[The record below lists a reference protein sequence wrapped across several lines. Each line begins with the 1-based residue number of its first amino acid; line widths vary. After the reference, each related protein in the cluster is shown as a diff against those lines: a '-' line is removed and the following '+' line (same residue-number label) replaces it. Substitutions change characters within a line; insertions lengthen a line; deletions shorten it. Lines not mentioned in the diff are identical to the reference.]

1 VASRIGGRR
10 QQPGGR
16 RLQVPSA
23 SSGRRVLGERGELP
37 LACRGARVLVGQEE
51 DGIGDPARV
60 GEGCRRETLPRVDP
74 SSGWM
79 PAATISNA
87 TWMARGRLSSA
98 AALVIARPP
107 NDPAAHRPRPGK
119 RAPRRAAGDLHE
131 SRCPAVHDREAS
143 ASGQQG
149 ERRAGRSRRP
159 RVKAVKVGID
169 NRAGAERP
177 RSSGLRMRRP
187 CSPRARLHREP
198 RRPALGRT
206 RSPALSRRPVARARR
221 TR

>member
-149 ERRAGRSRRP
+149 ERRA
-159 RVKAVKVGID
+159 
-169 NRAGAERP
+169 AGAAVHESKP
-177 RSSGLRMRRP
+177 SRSASTIGPAPNGPGALASVCGGRVHHELDSTVSRGGL
-187 CSPRARLHREP
+187 L
-198 RRPALGRT
+198 
-206 RSPALSRRPVARARR
+206 
-221 TR
+221 